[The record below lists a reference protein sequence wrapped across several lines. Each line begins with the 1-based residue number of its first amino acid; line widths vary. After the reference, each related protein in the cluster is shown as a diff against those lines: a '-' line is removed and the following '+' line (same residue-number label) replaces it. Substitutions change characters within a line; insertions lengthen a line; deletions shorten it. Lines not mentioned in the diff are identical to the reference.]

1 MKTPEQEGVFK
12 QHPHDESSAQSASF
26 TKTYESI
33 EALFGSKIAR
43 LIASKNLVV
52 AEAKLSLSAI
62 LLSFAI
68 SLTLVVIAAVLWI
81 LLNIGAGLMVYELIH
96 SISLSIIILLIINTL
111 LGLWLFKQL
120 KAVWKLVG
128 FYSTVTDIIEG
139 E

>member
-1 MKTPEQEGVFK
+1 MSIPKKEHTVKEHHE
-12 QHPHDESSAQSASF
+12 ERMEQSASF
-26 TKTYESI
+26 KKTYNSI

-68 SLTLVVIAAVLWI
+68 SLTLVVIGAVIWI
-81 LLNIGAGLMVYELIH
+81 LLNIGLGLVVYKFID
-96 SISLSIIILLIINTL
+96 SISLSIILLLVVNTS

-120 KAVWKLVG
+120 KSIWKLVG
-128 FYSTVTDIIEG
+128 FHSTVAQIVEG
-139 E
+139 N

>member
-1 MKTPEQEGVFK
+1 MSIPKQEHTVK
-12 QHPHDESSAQSASF
+12 EHHEERMEQSASF
-26 TKTYESI
+26 KKTYDSI

-68 SLTLVVIAAVLWI
+68 SLTLVVIAAVIWI
-81 LLNIGAGLMVYELIH
+81 LLNIGLGLVVYKFID
-96 SISLSIIILLIINTL
+96 SISLSIILLLVVNTS

-120 KAVWKLVG
+120 KSIWKLVG
-128 FYSTVTDIIEG
+128 FHSTVAQIVEG
-139 E
+139 N